1 MRCHHLSVRAYRAGM
16 PKVDEFLLD
25 RLDSDETVAHVG
37 YGRLGDEV
45 QLDRAL
51 EACTIRRRLVWL
63 YRTASGV
70 DADVLLDV
78 VKRFAA
84 LYSQHPDYDP
94 AWSPG
99 R

>member
-1 MRCHHLSVRAYRAGM
+1 M
-16 PKVDEFLLD
+16 PKVDEFLLN

-37 YGRLGDEV
+37 YRRDHCDV
-45 QLDRAL
+45 QLDHAL
-51 EACTIRRRLVWL
+51 EVCTVRRRLVWL

-70 DADVLLDV
+70 DSDVLLDV

-94 AWSPG
+94 AWHPG
-99 R
+99 L